1 MGRILVE
8 HNGKYA
14 EFSTI
19 VDNFIVPFMDKEEY
33 ESWAKTE
40 YGRLNYKPV
49 EIRRKL
55 GFMEA
60 IIFICLNRTKEE
72 SVQCLC
78 EAGIEETEAIKI
90 VSETERTE

>member
-49 EIRRKL
+49 EIRRKMK
-55 GFMEA
+55 FVDA
-60 IIFICLNRTKEE
+60 VNFICMNRTKEE

-78 EAGIEETEAIKI
+78 KIGLEETEARKL
-90 VSETERTE
+90 VTERIK